1 MTALYST
8 EPHLAARCLH
18 LKMTMAPRPATGL
31 LNLCMHIVR
40 EGSECVGPFL
50 DDAETTCGLWEPA
63 TGNGTPDPLPA
74 REHRR
79 L

>member
-1 MTALYST
+1 MTAPSSA

-50 DDAETTCGLWEPA
+50 DDAETTCGLWEANAPE
-63 TGNGTPDPLPA
+63 GSVGPR
-74 REHRR
+74 RET
-79 L
+79 